1 MSESTFLARLVH
13 GRGAGRSLSALHFL
27 SDREPKVIRQSLD
40 RQAVAAAASASAAV
54 LASAGVREGDAVVIA
69 LGTGP
74 AFVGWLL
81 GAMWIG
87 AVPVP
92 VPSPTAASREA
103 GVDRF
108 ETVITHSAPRA
119 IVGDEHALSLA
130 RSAGTT
136 AALLAASAPSR
147 HGAVPLAAESE
158 ERPAFIQYTAG
169 STGAP
174 KGVVVTLK
182 NLRGNLEA
190 IGKAVRVSSEDRIV
204 SWLPLYHDMGLVG
217 ALLFSLY
224 WDVPLYLMSPVGF
237 VLRPVGW
244 LEAISAH
251 RGTLS
256 PAPHFAYS
264 LCAYKLRDEALGAL
278 DLSSWRLA
286 LDGAEPIRARNARS
300 FIERFQPR
308 GFRPEAYAPV
318 YGLSEATLAVTFP
331 DLGEGV
337 RVDRVSRDA
346 LARGVAEP
354 APPGAPGSARDVVE
368 LVAVGRPLE
377 GMRVE
382 IRSASGEAAPE
393 RTLGEICVSG
403 SSVSPR
409 YLGRGGPA
417 RSVLHTG
424 DIGYLADGVLYV
436 TERLK
441 DIIIQGGSNVYPSD
455 LEAAAA
461 EVSGV
466 RSGRVVAFGVADAE
480 EGTEDVVIAA
490 EVRSGADRGALRGA
504 IRAAVQRR
512 SGVVVGD
519 VVLLDPGTLPL
530 TTSGKLMRSRVRE
543 SYAAGSLEKR
553 GVAKWVARIR
563 RRVAKA
569 AMKRSR

>member
-1 MSESTFLARLVH
+1 
-13 GRGAGRSLSALHFL
+13 
-27 SDREPKVIRQSLD
+27 
-40 RQAVAAAASASAAV
+40 
-54 LASAGVREGDAVVIA
+54 
-69 LGTGP
+69 
-74 AFVGWLL
+74 
-81 GAMWIG
+81 
-87 AVPVP
+87 
-92 VPSPTAASREA
+92 
-103 GVDRF
+103 
-108 ETVITHSAPRA
+108 
-119 IVGDEHALSLA
+119 
-130 RSAGTT
+130 
-136 AALLAASAPSR
+136 
-147 HGAVPLAAESE
+147 
-158 ERPAFIQYTAG
+158 
-169 STGAP
+169 
-174 KGVVVTLK
+174 
-182 NLRGNLEA
+182 
-190 IGKAVRVSSEDRIV
+190 
-204 SWLPLYHDMGLVG
+204 
-217 ALLFSLY
+217 
-224 WDVPLYLMSPVGF
+224 MSPVGF
-237 VLRPVGW
+237 VLRPVSW

-264 LCAYKLRDEALGAL
+264 LCAYKIRDEALAGL

-286 LDGAEPIRARNARS
+286 LDGAEPIRAQNARA
-300 FIERFQPR
+300 FIERLRPR

-331 DLGEGV
+331 RLGEGV

-346 LARGVAEP
+346 LGRGVAEP
-354 APPGAPGSARDVVE
+354 APPGAPTSARDVVE
-368 LVAVGRPLE
+368 VVAVGRPLE

-382 IRSASGEAAPE
+382 IRSPRGESVPE
-393 RTLGEICVSG
+393 RSLGEICVSG

-409 YLGRGGPA
+409 YLGQGGPA
-417 RSVLHTG
+417 RSGLHTG

-441 DIIIQGGSNVYPSD
+441 DIIIQGGSNLYPSD

-490 EVRSGADRGALRGA
+490 EVRSGTDRGALQGA

-512 SGVVVGD
+512 TGVVVGD

-569 AMKRSR
+569 ALKRSR